1 VGTALI
7 ASTAAAVIG
16 AGTAQA
22 AEATP
27 VSTPILLGTLHLTK
41 TDNSGTT
48 TEADLT
54 CFKGI
59 NVFHQVYVGGNGTVT
74 DPVTACQELDA
85 VNGDL
90 SRMDAHPTWLTSALY
105 APVMA
110 MASGTWRASDVTF
123 CHGYT
128 NGGELTKFLGDV
140 FAF

>member
-1 VGTALI
+1 MFRPTPTKGTTMRRPVAAVGTTLI
-7 ASTAAAVIG
+7 AGTAAAILG
-16 AGTAQA
+16 ASAAQA

-41 TDNSGTT
+41 TDNRGTT

-59 NVFHQVYVGGNGTVT
+59 NVYHQVYVGGNGTVT

-90 SRMDAHPTWLTSALY
+90 SRMDAHPTSL
-105 APVMA
+105 
-110 MASGTWRASDVTF
+110 
-123 CHGYT
+123 
-128 NGGELTKFLGDV
+128 
-140 FAF
+140 